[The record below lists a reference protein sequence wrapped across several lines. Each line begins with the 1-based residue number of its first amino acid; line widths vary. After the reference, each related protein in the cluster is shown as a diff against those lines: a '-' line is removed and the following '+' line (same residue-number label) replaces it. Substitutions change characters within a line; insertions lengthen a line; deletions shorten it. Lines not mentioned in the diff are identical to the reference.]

1 VRISISFG
9 AAEAAMS
16 RDNVSDE
23 IELWEK
29 DMRRPSENQD
39 AILGHVA
46 CGEIAIPVAPSKP
59 LSAGPVNAANSD
71 DGLVSATVPALPAE
85 RTST

>member
-1 VRISISFG
+1 VRGDILRLRTSISPS
-9 AAEAAMS
+9 AAQAAMS

-23 IELWEK
+23 IELSKEK

-46 CGEIAIPVAPSKP
+46 
-59 LSAGPVNAANSD
+59 
-71 DGLVSATVPALPAE
+71 
-85 RTST
+85 